1 MAGLNP
7 ERLAEVKDRL
17 LDRKRRLWLEVKDQ
31 LKSSIGDG
39 YQEMLSTA
47 RDEEHQATVSLM
59 AETSLTLLG
68 PKRQELE
75 AIEEALLRLENGAY
89 GLCDICGQP
98 IQPKR
103 LEDYAGGLSVP
114 RNRASQREKL
124 AKATSPRG
132 TANQIKNLRAAGAI
146 LPPFLVFWRF
156 NGEFNWH
163 TVDI

>member
-7 ERLAEVKDRL
+7 ERLAEVKERL
-17 LDRKRRLWLEVKDQ
+17 LDRKKRLWLEVKDQ

-47 RDEEHQATVSLM
+47 RDEEDQATVSLM

-75 AIEEALLRLENGAY
+75 AIEEALLRLENGNY
-89 GLCDICGQP
+89 GLCDICGLP

-103 LEDYAGGLSVP
+103 L
-114 RNRASQREKL
+114 
-124 AKATSPRG
+124 
-132 TANQIKNLRAAGAI
+132 
-146 LPPFLVFWRF
+146 
-156 NGEFNWH
+156 
-163 TVDI
+163 